1 MQKHAL
7 ALGYFFLA
15 VFCIF
20 TCSQGFLQRFYI
32 PLLLAAL
39 AAALMGLGY
48 LFSAC
53 APQFPAVKNSLLQM
67 VRLAQSPPPVGN
79 KQRLADGQSVY

>member
-1 MQKHAL
+1 MQKHAI

-20 TCSQGFLQRFYI
+20 TSAQSFYELRI

-39 AAALMGLGY
+39 AAALAGFGI
-48 LFSAC
+48 LFSPFAARLQAC
-53 APQFPAVKNSLLQM
+53 KTWLVHMFN
-67 VRLAQSPPPVGN
+67 LARQPPVHDPKYGDERN
-79 KQRLADGQSVY
+79 R